1 MMNSKDMGSDMT
13 DIIDLTK
20 VLDENLPIYTSGTYS
35 DPPLQIE
42 PWCTIQQQGY
52 KVSRLL
58 MGTQSGTHID
68 APVHFVADGATLEAL
83 PIQALIGRYLWV
95 DLNHFTQ
102 VDLVEL
108 MANYK
113 EETLLFL
120 TSSGQTEKEISEEVF
135 SGLLKLPCIV
145 WVSVYGVQVVGHDPL
160 YFHRALSEAGKY
172 LIEDVDEI
180 MARRV
185 NPGGEMIALPLRLRG
200 VSGSPCRVVVIQGS
214 EQNE

>member
-1 MMNSKDMGSDMT
+1 MNSSDMGSDMT
-13 DIIDLTK
+13 DIIDLTR

-68 APVHFVADGATLEAL
+68 APAHFVADGATLEAL
-83 PIQALIGRYLWV
+83 PIQALIGQYLWV
-95 DLNHFTQ
+95 DLNHFAQ
-102 VDLVEL
+102 ADIDGLIS
-108 MANYK
+108 NYK

-135 SGLLKLPCIV
+135 SRLLKLPCIV

-160 YFHRALSEAGKY
+160 YFHRALSKAGKY

-200 VSGSPCRVVVIQGS
+200 VSGSPCRVIVIQGVK
-214 EQNE
+214 

>member
-1 MMNSKDMGSDMT
+1 MMNSSDMGSDMT
-13 DIIDLTK
+13 DIIDLTR

-68 APVHFVADGATLEAL
+68 APAHFVADGATLEAL
-83 PIQALIGRYLWV
+83 PIQALIGQYLWV
-95 DLNHFTQ
+95 DLNHFAQ
-102 VDLVEL
+102 ADIDGLIS
-108 MANYK
+108 NYK

-135 SGLLKLPCIV
+135 SRLLKLPCIV

-160 YFHRALSEAGKY
+160 YFHRALSKAGKY

-200 VSGSPCRVVVIQGS
+200 VSGSPCRVIVIQGVK
-214 EQNE
+214 

>member
-1 MMNSKDMGSDMT
+1 MT

-42 PWCTIQQQGY
+42 SWCTIQQQGY
-52 KVSRLL
+52 KVSRLT

-68 APVHFVADGATLEAL
+68 APAHFVADGATLEAL
-83 PIQALIGRYLWV
+83 PIQALIGQYLWV
-95 DLNHFTQ
+95 DLDHFTQ
-102 VDLVEL
+102 ADLGGL
-108 MANYK
+108 FSSYK

-120 TSSGQTEKEISEEVF
+120 TSSGSTEKEISEEVF

-145 WVSVYGVQVVGHDPL
+145 WVSVFGVQVVGHDPL
-160 YFHRALSEAGKY
+160 YFHRALSRAGKY
-172 LIEDVDEI
+172 LIEDVDET
-180 MARRV
+180 MAGRV
-185 NPGGEMIALPLRLRG
+185 NPGGEMVALPLRLSG

-214 EQNE
+214 KQDEIN

>member
-1 MMNSKDMGSDMT
+1 MVNSNNMGSDMT
-13 DIIDLTK
+13 DIIDLTR

-42 PWCTIQQQGY
+42 TWCTIQQQGY

-58 MGTQSGTHID
+58 MGTQTGTHID
-68 APVHFVADGATLEAL
+68 APAHFVADGATLEAL
-83 PIQALIGRYLWV
+83 PIQALIGQYLWV

-102 VDLVEL
+102 ADLGEL

-120 TSSGQTEKEISEEVF
+120 TSSGNTEKEISEEVF

-160 YFHRALSEAGKY
+160 YFHQALSKSGKY

-180 MARRV
+180 MARRI

-200 VSGSPCRVVVIQGS
+200 VSGSPCRVVVIQGYK
-214 EQNE
+214 